1 MSLNN
6 TPRAG
11 RLHIGIFGRRN
22 AGKSSLINALTG
34 QDLAIVSDTPGTT
47 ADPVYK
53 SMELH
58 PIGPV
63 VFIDTAGFDD
73 EGELGEL
80 RTAKT
85 ASVIDRTDVAILV
98 IDGSKLLNNDGAEF
112 PAADGSVLPG
122 YAACSA
128 LPDAPHAKAPD
139 SRDIAWLARLEDA
152 GIPIIT
158 VLNKL
163 DAAGQ
168 TDLSGADLSGNDA
181 FASAIPVS
189 AKTGEGIEALRTA
202 IVNAVPEEYM
212 EEDLLGDL
220 LEDGSLV
227 LLVMPQDIQA
237 PKGRL
242 ILPQVQTLRALLDR
256 KCQVMSTT
264 ADGLSQA
271 LQSLNRA
278 PDLIITDS
286 QCFDLV
292 YQNKPEQS
300 ALTSFSILMAAA
312 KGDIDVFTDGVKA
325 IDTALQNS
333 DAESSST
340 EPVDPF
346 RVLIAEA
353 CTHVPQNEDIGTVKI
368 PRLLQKQ
375 FGDRVVITNVRG
387 NDFPAV
393 ESLRQYDLIIHCGA
407 CMFNRRHVLSRIA
420 SAREAGV
427 PITNYGIFLA
437 KMAGILDKVSL

>member
-1 MSLNN
+1 
-6 TPRAG
+6 
-11 RLHIGIFGRRN
+11 
-22 AGKSSLINALTG
+22 
-34 QDLAIVSDTPGTT
+34 
-47 ADPVYK
+47 
-53 SMELH
+53 
-58 PIGPV
+58 
-63 VFIDTAGFDD
+63 
-73 EGELGEL
+73 
-80 RTAKT
+80 
-85 ASVIDRTDVAILV
+85 
-98 IDGSKLLNNDGAEF
+98 
-112 PAADGSVLPG
+112 
-122 YAACSA
+122 
-128 LPDAPHAKAPD
+128 
-139 SRDIAWLARLEDA
+139 
-152 GIPIIT
+152 
-158 VLNKL
+158 
-163 DAAGQ
+163 
-168 TDLSGADLSGNDA
+168 
-181 FASAIPVS
+181 
-189 AKTGEGIEALRTA
+189 
-202 IVNAVPEEYM
+202 
-212 EEDLLGDL
+212 
-220 LEDGSLV
+220 
-227 LLVMPQDIQA
+227 
-237 PKGRL
+237 
-242 ILPQVQTLRALLDR
+242 
-256 KCQVMSTT
+256 MSTT

-292 YQNKPEQS
+292 YQKKPEQS

-325 IDTALQNS
+325 IDTALQNYGI
-333 DAESSST
+333 ESSGT
-340 EPVDPF
+340 DPTGPF

-387 NDFPAV
+387 NDFPDV

>member
-34 QDLAIVSDTPGTT
+34 QNLAIVSDTPGTT

-98 IDGSKLLNNDGAEF
+98 IDGSKLLHNDGAES

-128 LPDAPHAKAPD
+128 LPDAPQAKDPD
-139 SRDIAWLARLEDA
+139 PRDLAWLSRLEEA

-158 VLNKL
+158 VLNKI
-163 DAAGQ
+163 DAADQ

-189 AKTGEGIEALRTA
+189 AKTCEGIEALRTA

-212 EEDLLGDL
+212 EENLLGDL
-220 LEDGSLV
+220 LEDSSLV

-271 LQSLNRA
+271 LQSLRRA

-292 YQNKPEQS
+292 YQKKPEQS

-312 KGDIDVFTDGVKA
+312 KGDIDVFLDGVKA
-325 IDTALQNS
+325 IDTELQNTG
-333 DAESSST
+333 AESSGTEST
-340 EPVDPF
+340 GPF

-387 NDFPAV
+387 NDFPDV

>member
-1 MSLNN
+1 MLSFRTL
-6 TPRAG
+6 RER
-11 RLHIGIFGRRN
+11 RLTLSN
-22 AGKSSLINALTG
+22 
-34 QDLAIVSDTPGTT
+34 
-47 ADPVYK
+47 
-53 SMELH
+53 
-58 PIGPV
+58 
-63 VFIDTAGFDD
+63 D

-85 ASVIDRTDVAILV
+85 ASVIDRTDIAILV
-98 IDGSKLLNNDGAEF
+98 IDGSKFLNNDGAELT
-112 PAADGSVLPG
+112 AADGSVLPG

-139 SRDIAWLARLEDA
+139 PRDMVWLARLEEA

-158 VLNKL
+158 VLNKI

-168 TDLSGADLSGNDA
+168 ADLSGADLPGNDA
-181 FASAIPVS
+181 FASAIPMS
-189 AKTGEGIEALRTA
+189 AKTGEGIDALRTA
-202 IVNAVPEEYM
+202 IVDAVPEEYM
-212 EEDLLGDL
+212 EENLLGDL

-271 LQSLNRA
+271 LQSLSHA

-292 YQNKPEQS
+292 YQKKPEQS

-312 KGDIDVFTDGVKA
+312 KGDIDVFLDGVKA
-325 IDTALQNS
+325 IDTALQNT
-333 DAESSST
+333 DAET
-340 EPVDPF
+340 AYPF

-387 NDFPAV
+387 NDFPDV

-437 KMAGILDKVSL
+437 KVAGILDKVSL

>member
-85 ASVIDRTDVAILV
+85 ASVIDRTDIAILV
-98 IDGSKLLNNDGAEF
+98 IDGSKFQNNYGAEF
-112 PAADGSVLPG
+112 PAAGGSVLPG

-139 SRDIAWLARLEDA
+139 SRDIAWLARLEEA

-158 VLNKL
+158 VLNK
-163 DAAGQ
+163 
-168 TDLSGADLSGNDA
+168 TDGTNASALTGNDA

-292 YQNKPEQS
+292 YQKKPEQS

-312 KGDIDVFTDGVKA
+312 KGDLDVFLDGVNA
-325 IDTALQNS
+325 IDTALQ
-333 DAESSST
+333 DAGIKSSGTDST
-340 EPVDPF
+340 DSF

-353 CTHVPQNEDIGTVKI
+353 CTHVPQNEDIGTDKI
-368 PRLLQKQ
+368 PRLLQKML
-375 FGDRVVITNVRG
+375 GARVNITNVRG
-387 NDFPAV
+387 SDFPDV
-393 ESLRQYDLIIHCGA
+393 EELKQYDLIIHCGA